1 MATTASA
8 TLDPLPRTRGLYS
21 RLHLLI
27 LATLL
32 PLLVIGAFA
41 VWNAARDYRQSSE
54 QRLQE
59 TAAALARGVDQGIE
73 DNINQLRLLSLLA
86 PQLQETAPE
95 LQAWARQ
102 NPDIR
107 LIQDDSADARTL
119 PSDLLYDARREGKVQ
134 VSDLFTNIDSKAPE
148 VAIALPFD
156 AAGSTRVLTLVQPS
170 NRLIASITGAG
181 SDQHLLAAVVDSN
194 GVIAARSLSPER
206 YIGKRVPDWQILER
220 RGGEQ
225 GLIDANSTEGTPVI
239 FAYHRLRAAPGWAL
253 VVGEPQQS
261 FQARWQQPLLGIIFG
276 GIVAAVIALLCAHA
290 IARSILLPI
299 RSLAQRSHSIVA
311 NMQAPPDPQPS
322 SIREVRSLQSSLS
335 GTVDVLKKSAD
346 EARELA
352 RDLKASEQRYRAV
365 AEAGALVLWQSDRNG
380 TVLSATGWREL
391 TGQPDDQALG
401 KGWLRRVNED
411 DLAQIEIALEQSFT
425 AATSTPLDVEFR
437 VLDLHGKW
445 RWLRARGARI
455 GHSQSSWAGVLEDVD
470 ARRQAQARIA
480 YLAQHDPLTGLPN
493 RAVLFE
499 KLEHALI
506 AAHRGH
512 RSALLLLDLDRFK
525 EVNDSLGHPS
535 GDRLLQEVAQR
546 ILGCVRGNDLV
557 GRLGGDEFA
566 VLMAPES
573 RAPEAASTLAARL
586 VEELGRS
593 IELDG
598 HQFAI
603 STSIGIVLI
612 DNQSTAADTLMR
624 NADLALYRAKDEGR
638 GCYRFFEAEMDTR
651 MQRRRQLETELRTAL
666 QQQQFELHYQP
677 LVDLRERSVVGF
689 EALLRWNH
697 PQRGLLEPIH
707 FLGLAEDIG
716 MMVALGDW
724 VLRQAAHDACQWP
737 EQMKV
742 AVNLSVSQLA
752 QSNLAEAVEQALAAT
767 GLAPSRLELEITEN
781 ALIANIQAAS
791 AHLLRLKMAGVSIV
805 MDDFGTG
812 YSSLGYLRAFP
823 FDKVKIDKSFIRD
836 LGEQSQGS
844 AIIGAV
850 SHLCAK
856 LGITSTIEGVETQAQ
871 LAQLKEEHCAEGQG
885 YVFGRPM
892 PLAQVDDFIRDWPLH
907 WNSDS

>member
-1 MATTASA
+1 M
-8 TLDPLPRTRGLYS
+8 
-21 RLHLLI
+21 
-27 LATLL
+27 
-32 PLLVIGAFA
+32 
-41 VWNAARDYRQSSE
+41 
-54 QRLQE
+54 
-59 TAAALARGVDQGIE
+59 
-73 DNINQLRLLSLLA
+73 
-86 PQLQETAPE
+86 
-95 LQAWARQ
+95 
-102 NPDIR
+102 
-107 LIQDDSADARTL
+107 
-119 PSDLLYDARREGKVQ
+119 
-134 VSDLFTNIDSKAPE
+134 
-148 VAIALPFD
+148 
-156 AAGSTRVLTLVQPS
+156 
-170 NRLIASITGAG
+170 
-181 SDQHLLAAVVDSN
+181 
-194 GVIAARSLSPER
+194 
-206 YIGKRVPDWQILER
+206 
-220 RGGEQ
+220 
-225 GLIDANSTEGTPVI
+225 
-239 FAYHRLRAAPGWAL
+239 PG
-253 VVGEPQQS
+253 
-261 FQARWQQPLLGIIFG
+261 
-276 GIVAAVIALLCAHA
+276 
-290 IARSILLPI
+290 
-299 RSLAQRSHSIVA
+299 
-311 NMQAPPDPQPS
+311 PPDPQPS
-322 SIREVRSLQSSLS
+322 SIREVRSLQRSLN
-335 GTVDVLKKSAD
+335 GTVDALKKSAD
-346 EARELA
+346 EARDLA

-380 TVLSATGWREL
+380 RVLSATGWREL
-391 TGQPDDQALG
+391 TGQPDDHALG

-425 AATSTPLDVEFR
+425 TGTSTPLDVEFR
-437 VLDLHGKW
+437 VLDLYGKW

-455 GHSQSSWAGVLEDVD
+455 EHRHSSWAGVLEDVD

-480 YLAQHDPLTGLPN
+480 YLAQHDSLTALPN
-493 RAVLFE
+493 RAMLFDR
-499 KLEHALI
+499 LEHAL
-506 AAHRGH
+506 AAARRGQQG
-512 RSALLLLDLDRFK
+512 ALLLLDLDRFK
-525 EVNDSLGHPS
+525 EVNDSLGHPT

-546 ILGCVRGNDLV
+546 ILGCVRGNDVV

-566 VLMAPES
+566 IVMAPET
-573 RAPEAASTLAARL
+573 RAPEAASSLAARL

-593 IELDG
+593 VELEG
-598 HQFAI
+598 HHFAV

-612 DNQSTAADTLMR
+612 DNQATAADTLMR

-677 LVDLRERSVVGF
+677 LVELRQRRVSGF

-697 PQRGLLEPIH
+697 PQRGLLEPAQ
-707 FLGLAEDIG
+707 FLSLAEDIG
-716 MMVALGDW
+716 IMVPLGDW

-752 QSNLAEAVEQALAAT
+752 QPNLAEVVEQALAAT

-791 AHLLRLKMAGVSIV
+791 AHLLRLKMAGVAIV

-907 WNSDS
+907 WNSDC